1 MISPRPHK
9 PSKPYRT
16 YKPYMAYA
24 LLSLLAGI
32 FLLSGCSQGEKA
44 VNIPRPE
51 AWPRVD
57 LYTEKMDTVAGV
69 PLLFEANAD
78 ALSSSR
84 REDAGWWVNVRYPL
98 YHATLYVS
106 ITPVDTTSEQEVID
120 NRVERISRNIGGR
133 TTEMTELT
141 TPSGFHA
148 SVTMTRMASVTPV
161 QFIATLPGMWVVS
174 GSLALDQA
182 PASPDSIAP
191 VLEAVHGDVIRMLQH
206 LKPQ

>member
-1 MISPRPHK
+1 MTVQK
-9 PSKPYRT
+9 PYKSLGTGKPYRR
-16 YKPYMAYA
+16 
-24 LLSLLAGI
+24 LGLLAGI
-32 FLLSGCSQGEKA
+32 LLLASCSQGEKA
-44 VNIPRPE
+44 VNIPRPQ

-57 LYTEKMDTVAGV
+57 LYTQKMDTVEGL
-69 PLLFEANAD
+69 PLLLEANAD
-78 ALSSSR
+78 ALASTS

-98 YHATLYVS
+98 YRATLYIS
-106 ITPVDTTSEQEVID
+106 LTPVDTVTEQEVID

-141 TPSGFHA
+141 TPSGFLA

-174 GSLALDQA
+174 GSLALDKA

-191 VLEAVHGDVIRMLQH
+191 VVEAVHGDVIRMLQH
-206 LKPQ
+206 LKPL